1 MLLQQ
6 LIAPVDAQRHL
17 ASFHK
22 FDLGADAAHEA
33 LCVER
38 ATHQFGEV
46 GRGPVVHRSELP

>member
-6 LIAPVDAQRHL
+6 LIAPVGAQRHL

-22 FDLGADAAHEA
+22 FDLGADEVHEA

-38 ATHQFGEV
+38 TTHQFGEV

>member
-6 LIAPVDAQRHL
+6 LIAPVDAQRQL

-22 FDLGADAAHEA
+22 LDLGADEAHEA

-38 ATHQFGEV
+38 ATHQFGGV